1 MNCILRRSVAPGGI
15 VSHKLYMIKRLFST
29 PIVKVIGDDVPIVVQ
44 RAATKA
50 AKEATEMQE
59 LKKSKSTFSQR
70 ITPFLWGFVI
80 ASFAGMYFLIAEL
93 RESNMQ
99 LQAVISA
106 VRNDK
111 SKRVQELEERIKRL
125 E

>member
-1 MNCILRRSVAPGGI
+1 M
-15 VSHKLYMIKRLFST
+15 SHKLYMIKRLFST

-93 RESNMQ
+93 RESNMR

>member
-1 MNCILRRSVAPGGI
+1 MNCILRRSVASGGI

-111 SKRVQELEERIKRL
+111 SKRVQELKERIKRL

>member
-1 MNCILRRSVAPGGI
+1 MLFSYSIRLMNSILRRSVASGCT

-70 ITPFLWGFVI
+70 ITPFL
-80 ASFAGMYFLIAEL
+80 
-93 RESNMQ
+93 
-99 LQAVISA
+99 
-106 VRNDK
+106 
-111 SKRVQELEERIKRL
+111 
-125 E
+125 